1 MLFEKHN
8 SFLRLLKNKGFK
20 EESMTK
26 FRLDAIGSR
35 TRWLLIMSRDFSRT
49 VLSSVNQLVISTRNA
64 FSTLRPTQLACL

>member
-1 MLFEKHN
+1 
-8 SFLRLLKNKGFK
+8 
-20 EESMTK
+20 MTK